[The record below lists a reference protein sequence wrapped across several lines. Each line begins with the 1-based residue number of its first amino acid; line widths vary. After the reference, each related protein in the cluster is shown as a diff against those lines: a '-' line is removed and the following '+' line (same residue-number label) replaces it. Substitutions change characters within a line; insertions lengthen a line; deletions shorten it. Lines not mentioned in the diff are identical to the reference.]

1 MSMEIDALSIEAQET
16 IRYLDTYT
24 GDAPTDDSMLACLI
38 DERKRIDALLRI
50 LDSYIARL
58 TPSQPH

>member
-1 MSMEIDALSIEAQET
+1 MELDALSIEAQET
-16 IRYLDTYT
+16 IRYLDTCT

-58 TPSQPH
+58 TPSPTH